1 MKTLRISKTIF
12 PKDRPSDFNQWA
24 QFIFGCYA
32 FEQGKIK
39 DKKSW
44 DRNTYTIKQK

>member
-1 MKTLRISKTIF
+1 MKTLRVSKTIF

-39 DKKSW
+39 EGWDKNIYKPK
-44 DRNTYTIKQK
+44 TK